1 MSVLEIYTWPAKVLE
16 TRAEEV
22 STFDDEIK
30 TLVKDMHE
38 TMKKADNGIGLAA
51 NQVGVLK
58 RVITIHISRDRD
70 VSEEKKIWHDKPYTF
85 INPVITKRSEEIICW
100 QEACLSLPGVYE
112 LVDRHETITV
122 EAFDEHGTKFIFE
135 ADDIMAVCLQHEID
149 HLDGVTVLKRISRL
163 KSSLAK
169 KRLLKRDSIK
179 YLP

>member
-1 MSVLEIYTWPAKVLE
+1 VSVLEIYTWPAKVLE

-100 QEACLSLPGVYE
+100 QEACLSLPGVSE